1 MVDCELQ
8 KIFTFHCI
16 FVKRCVESDFLI
28 LLLYVHDI
36 LIVEQDTKK
45 IASLKNV
52 WSKSFAMKDLGP
64 TKLIL
69 GMKISRDRKSKKI
82 WVSQKRYTEKL
93 VEKFKM
99 QNVKPVSTSLAGHF
113 KLNSQ

>member
-1 MVDCELQ
+1 MEQSEGLQGKERADLACKIMKSLYGLKQASWQWYQWYQKFEYFMVDCELQ

-16 FVKRCVESDFLI
+16 FVKRRVKSDFLI

-52 WSKSFAMKDLGP
+52 WSKSLQW
-64 TKLIL
+64 
-69 GMKISRDRKSKKI
+69 RI
-82 WVSQKRYTEKL
+82 WGQ
-93 VEKFKM
+93 
-99 QNVKPVSTSLAGHF
+99 QN
-113 KLNSQ
+113 